1 MIFDNPVT
9 NQNEENIPKIRT
21 NYIFRINEK
30 NMRLL
35 TLDSLKVGDETP

>member
-1 MIFDNPVT
+1 MISDNAVT
-9 NQNEENIPKIRT
+9 NQNEENIAKIRT

-35 TLDSLKVGDETP
+35 TLGPLIVGDESP